1 MAKTKR
7 SKKSKE
13 QIMSETL
20 RLRVLTLLILFV
32 IIIAALKTGVIGGL
46 LHLIVSFLFGN
57 VYGLI
62 YAAGALLCIYVIYIA
77 KLPRFNGP
85 IALGLYLLFIAIL
98 LFASIPSDTTV
109 KGVGMINNYIQSCI
123 VEDGIILSGFN
134 KGGFFGVLLFGVFSG
149 LFGYIGAVIFAVVV
163 LIIASALLYS
173 KLYFNHN
180 KKKKKKVKTVHTDD
194 SDDVKTIVLKKKAH
208 FFDFSNKETVAIFP
222 DKAFE
227 EPVKKESSKDI
238 AKTFTF
244 DDDQMQMD
252 FSEEKEEISKKEI
265 VEEVKKEEVKPEV
278 KEEVKLSIKNEK
290 TPVTYKLPS
299 IDLLSTKSTN
309 NTTKEKNTANKNAAR
324 LTALLQEFG
333 VNASIENAFIGPA
346 ITKYEIKLETGTR
359 VNKILQLQDDIKLAL
374 ATADVRIEAPIP
386 GKPYVGIEVP
396 NSSSSMVAFKDVYK
410 ALMNE
415 KSLDDNKVVVAL
427 GKDVAGKP
435 VFAELN
441 KMPHL
446 LIAGATGSGKSVC
459 VNTIISSILMRA
471 KPDEVKMILVDPKKV
486 ELSMYNGIPHLL
498 SPVVTDP
505 KKAAAVLHEVV
516 AEMERRYDVFAS
528 VNARNIAG
536 YNEFAKE
543 YNKNKNEDEQKE
555 ILPFIVVILDEVADL
570 MMVASKD
577 VEDCIMR
584 ISQMARAA
592 GIHLIVATQRPSTD
606 IITGVIKANIPS
618 RIAFAVSSGIDSRT
632 ILDTSGA
639 EKLLGKGD
647 MLFSP
652 MGASSPK
659 RVQGCF
665 VSDDEVNTIV
675 HYVTSQQQATYDDKY
690 VNAKSMSQTSSSS
703 SDTFDDEDEE
713 YEMCREFVIQ
723 AQKASTSLLQR
734 KFRIGYNKAARII
747 DQLEEDGVIGPQL
760 GSKPREVY
768 IRQYNEEEI

>member
-32 IIIAALKTGVIGGL
+32 VIIAALKTGVVGGF

-62 YAAGALLCIYVIYIA
+62 YAASALLCVYIIYIA
-77 KLPRFNGP
+77 KLPRFKGP
-85 IALGLYLLFIAIL
+85 IALGLYLLLISIL
-98 LFASIPSDTTV
+98 LFASIPSDSSI
-109 KGVGMINNYIQSCI
+109 KGVGMINTYIQSCVVENGI
-123 VEDGIILSGFN
+123 VISGFN
-134 KGGFFGVLLFGVFSG
+134 KGGFFGVLLFGVFSS
-149 LFGYIGAVIFAVVV
+149 LFGYIGAVIFAIVV
-163 LIIASALLYS
+163 LIIAIALIYS
-173 KLYFNHN
+173 KIYFKHN
-180 KKKKKKVKTVHTDD
+180 KKKKKKVKTIHS
-194 SDDVKTIVLKKKAH
+194 SDEDTKTIVLKKKAH

-222 DKAFE
+222 DKVFE
-227 EPVKKESSKDI
+227 EPIDKEPISKEI
-238 AKTFTF
+238 TQTFTF
-244 DDDQMQMD
+244 DDDQMQMEFHD
-252 FSEEKEEISKKEI
+252 DKEQNTKET
-265 VEEVKKEEVKPEV
+265 VDEV
-278 KEEVKLSIKNEK
+278 KEEVVEEIKISIKNEK
-290 TPVTYKLPS
+290 TPVNYKLPS

-309 NTTKEKNTANKNAAR
+309 NTAKEKNTANKNAAR

-346 ITKYEIKLETGTR
+346 ITKYEIKLDTGTR

-471 KPDEVKMILVDPKKV
+471 KPDEVKLILVDPKKV

-543 YNKNKNEDEQKE
+543 YNKNKEEDEQKE

-652 MGASSPK
+652 MGSSSPK

-675 HYVTSQQQATYDDKY
+675 HYVTSQQQATYDEKY
-690 VNAKSMSQTSSSS
+690 MNAKTMSQASSSS
-703 SDTFDDEDEE
+703 SDAFDDEDEE

-747 DQLEEDGVIGPQL
+747 DQLEEEGVIGPQL
-760 GSKPREVY
+760 GSKPREVF
-768 IRQYNEEEI
+768 IRQYSEEDI